1 MARKAQKV
9 RKEGGDCLDPT
20 VPRAET
26 AKKALMESPVRMASQ
41 VKTVKMAKMDRTET
55 NSSLKSQLDHLI
67 HLLSQ
72 ITSLQNRR
80 SRSSLF
86 SPL

>member
-1 MARKAQKV
+1 LARKAQKV

-20 VPRAET
+20 APRAET

-41 VKTVKMAKMDRTET
+41 VKTVKMAKMDRMET

-67 HLLSQ
+67 HHLVLLSQ

-80 SRSSLF
+80 SRLSL
-86 SPL
+86 